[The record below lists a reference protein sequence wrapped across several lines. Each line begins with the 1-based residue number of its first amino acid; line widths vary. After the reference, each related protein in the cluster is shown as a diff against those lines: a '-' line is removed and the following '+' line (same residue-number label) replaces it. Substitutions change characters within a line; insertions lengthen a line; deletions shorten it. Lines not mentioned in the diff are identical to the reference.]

1 MQVIDDRGYLFGLIN
16 IIDALVVLVL
26 LAVLVAGVAL
36 VTDAGSSPA
45 DEETRT
51 EVIVFQTDAYPD
63 FVTDAIEEGE
73 NGNDEVVAIL
83 DKSVTDLPD
92 NESQTGVNLT
102 RARLR
107 AEVVVET
114 SPDGLPTF
122 DGERL
127 YVGREMQLDLRST
140 IVDGLV
146 VDIEP

>member
-1 MQVIDDRGYLFGLIN
+1 MQVIDDRGYLFGLVN

-36 VTDAGSSPA
+36 VTGAGSSPG
-45 DEETRT
+45 EEPTQT
-51 EVIVFQTDAYPD
+51 EVIDFQTDSYPA
-63 FVTDAIEEGE
+63 FVIDAIAEGE
-73 NGNDEVVAIL
+73 NANDDVVAVL

-92 NESQTGVNLT
+92 NESQTGLNLT

-107 AEVVVET
+107 VEVVVET
-114 SPDGLPTF
+114 SRDGLPTF

-127 YVGREMQLDLRST
+127 YVGRELQLDLRST
-140 IVDGLV
+140 IVDGIV